1 MEKKGN
7 SEKKSYE
14 KYIENEELKILR
26 SFSQS

>member
-1 MEKKGN
+1 MEKKRN

-14 KYIENEELKILR
+14 KYIENKELKILR

>member
-14 KYIENEELKILR
+14 EYIENKELKILR